1 MLAKINRAGVSVVIS
16 NQRIIVGHPKHV
28 LHLNGRCCYQQPENH
43 CGCHPKHVL
52 HSMIC
57 KKNTCAIDR
66 ERVDAAKYKLR
77 LI

>member
-28 LHLNGRCCYQQPENH
+28 LHW
-43 CGCHPKHVL
+43 
-52 HSMIC
+52 MFC
-57 KKNTCAIDR
+57 KKNTCTIER

-77 LI
+77 LF